1 MSVKIKYQDVL
12 ALGQQLNVQNGDVQE
27 EGDVLKMRG
36 MVNTPYEK
44 DQLWDKIKA
53 IGGAEPSDII
63 ADIQVANSD
72 FYCKHTVGKGDT
84 LGKIA
89 KHYLGDSNAY
99 KAIFEA
105 NRDILKSP
113 DMIQLGQELVIPN
126 PVA

>member
-1 MSVKIKYQDVL
+1 MSLQNKYQDVL
-12 ALGQQLNVQNGDVQE
+12 ALGQSLGVKNGNVE
-27 EGDVLKMRG
+27 EADNVLKMWG
-36 MVNTPYEK
+36 TVATPYEK

-53 IGGAEPSDII
+53 VGGAQPTDIM
-63 ADIQVANSD
+63 ADITVENTD
-72 FYCKHTVGKGDT
+72 FYCKHVVGKGDT

-89 KHYLGDSNAY
+89 KRYLGDSDAY

-126 PVA
+126 PIA

>member
-1 MSVKIKYQDVL
+1 MSVKLKYQDVL

-36 MVNTPYEK
+36 TVSTAYEK

-53 IGGAEPSDII
+53 IGGAQPSDII
-63 ADIQVANSD
+63 ADIQVENTD
-72 FYCKHTVGKGDT
+72 FYHKHTVGKGDT

-89 KHYLGDSNAY
+89 KLYLGDSNAY

-126 PVA
+126 MG